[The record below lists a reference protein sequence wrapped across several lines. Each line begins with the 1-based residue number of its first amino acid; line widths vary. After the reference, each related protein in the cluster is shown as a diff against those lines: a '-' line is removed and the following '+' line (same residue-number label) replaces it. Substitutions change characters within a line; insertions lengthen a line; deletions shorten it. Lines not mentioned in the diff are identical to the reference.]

1 MGRGSTSVEHALAAL
16 PAASPPSSAGHGE
29 RGSLDLVRVER
40 VASRRL
46 PSAGRHR
53 AERLR
58 LHLRELGAVAPE
70 VGEVVGEDG
79 LKNLAVAEE
88 EQTCR
93 HQPHHRAPIHLPL
106 RAVHLYPGLGLLLEE
121 EVGVSDLLLQRGGED
136 GAVEALVDVRDE
148 AEGHGVEHHV
158 REGGT
163 SGKPPAAEDEK
174 TQCDEGARQDHYEEQ
189 QPAHGGGEVRDE
201 AGPRS
206 IAGGVLRELQHLARL
221 VAALAG
227 QDVVDLPVDFPK
239 LVQNLERPEEEDD
252 VVECLVRHGDLAHVV
267 HQRVALPDLIVYVT
281 LLVEHLRVEVLVQGL
296 YVADRRLHNVR
307 ADVVEKHE
315 LNDKVR
321 PHQAGGGDEPHDC
334 ARLHL
339 PGAHLNRQVGDLPD
353 EGHEGRPVGVL
364 VEVLLGAADLPTLQS
379 QGGLPCDVVR
389 EGIVLLGTF
398 GAGLGAAQDGH
409 GRISSRVRILAFA
422 SIRGQVVQHH
432 CQCA

>member
-252 VVECLVRHGDLAHVV
+252 VVECLVRHGDLAHVRLPGV
-267 HQRVALPDLIVYVT
+267 VLPRV
-281 LLVEHLRVEVLVQGL
+281 LLDHAVVVEDARVEVLVAQL
-296 YVADRRLHNVR
+296 HVADGGLDDVGRDVPDHRELHGEVHDHHPHGGAKPDERQGFDVALLELDGDRRALANQGHGGASVR
-307 ADVVEKHE
+307 VLVQVQLGAGDRLGVARDV
-315 LNDKVR
+315 LLR
-321 PHQAGGGDEPHDC
+321 
-334 ARLHL
+334 L
-339 PGAHLNRQVGDLPD
+339 PG
-353 EGHEGRPVGVL
+353 
-364 VEVLLGAADLPTLQS
+364 
-379 QGGLPCDVVR
+379 DVVR
-389 EGIVLLGTF
+389 QTGVIVAVSGFLLG
-398 GAGLGAAQDGH
+398 GGGH
-409 GRISSRVRILAFA
+409 
-422 SIRGQVVQHH
+422 
-432 CQCA
+432 